1 MEDDNLFSGKIKELL
16 LTLPGSPGVYQYF
29 NAEGKIIYVGKAKNL
44 RKRVSSYFSKKHE
57 NRKTA
62 ILVRN
67 IADIRHIIVDSE
79 EDALLL
85 ENNLIKKY
93 QPRYNVLLKDD
104 KSFPW
109 ICVKNEPFP
118 RVFFTRNVIRDGS
131 LYFGPYTSIPMVR
144 TILDVIKRLYPIRNC
159 TLNLSEV
166 NIARNKYKVCLEYQ
180 IGNCKGPCENLQTA
194 EDYLENISQI
204 KEILKGNLTTVIAH
218 LKGRMD
224 QFAQEYKFE
233 EAGIFKNKIT
243 ILENYKSKST
253 IVSSSITNVDVFS
266 FDEDESY
273 AYVNFLRVVDGA
285 IIQAHTL
292 EIKKRLDE
300 PKEELLALG
309 IIEIRQKFFLNSKE
323 IILPFSIGIEF
334 KDVKMIVPQIGDK
347 RKLLD
352 LSERNVK
359 FYKLDKNKQLSLRT
373 PQSRTSR
380 IMEQMQKDLRLKE
393 LPNRIECFDN
403 SNIQGA
409 QPVAACVVF
418 IEGKP
423 AKREYRHFNVK
434 TVVGPD
440 DFASMEEIIYRRYDR
455 VINEQ
460 GELPQLIVIDGGKG
474 QLTSAINT
482 LEKLNIRGKVAVI
495 GIAKKLEEIIY
506 PDDPIPLYLDKNS
519 ETLRV
524 LQHIR
529 NEAHRFGITFH
540 RNKRSREFIISEL
553 EQIPGIG
560 EKTIQILLRKY
571 KSIKRLK
578 TVPLNEIV
586 EQIGV
591 ARGEKV
597 VKYFLESMESGSL
610 GVDKNIV

>member
-1 MEDDNLFSGKIKELL
+1 MENESLFSGRLKELVSI
-16 LTLPGSPGVYQYF
+16 LPDSPGVYQYF

-44 RKRVSSYFSKKHE
+44 RRRVASYFSKAHD
-57 NRKTA
+57 NRKTV

-109 ICVKNEPFP
+109 ICIKNEPFP

-131 LYFGPYTSIPMVR
+131 QYFGPYTSVPMVR
-144 TILDVIKRLYPIRNC
+144 TILDVVKRLYPIRNC
-159 TLNLSEV
+159 SLNLSQA
-166 NIARNKYKVCLEYQ
+166 NISRKVYKVCLEYQ
-180 IGNCKGPCENLQTA
+180 IGNCKGPCENWQSA
-194 EDYLENISQI
+194 NDYMDSIAQI
-204 KEILKGNLTTVIAH
+204 KEILKGNLSSVVIH
-218 LKGRMD
+218 LKERMS
-224 QFAQEYKFE
+224 QSAQEYKFE
-233 EAGIFKNKIT
+233 EAENFKSKIAFF
-243 ILENYKSKST
+243 EHYKSKST

-266 FDEDESY
+266 FDQDDTY

-309 IIEIRQKFFLNSKE
+309 IIDIRQKFFLNSKE
-323 IILPFSIGIEF
+323 ILLPFPLDIEL
-334 KDVKMIVPQIGDK
+334 KEVRMTIPQIGDK
-347 RKLLD
+347 RKLLE

-359 FYKLDKNKQLSLRT
+359 FYKLDKHKQLSLRT
-373 PQSRTSR
+373 PQTRSDRL
-380 IMEQMQKDLRLKE
+380 MEQIKSDLRLKE
-393 LPNRIECFDN
+393 SPHRIECFDN

-418 IEGKP
+418 IDGKP

-434 TVVGPD
+434 TVEGPN
-440 DFASMEEIIYRRYDR
+440 DFASMEEIIYRRYAR
-455 VINEQ
+455 VIKEAGQ
-460 GELPQLIVIDGGKG
+460 LPQLIVIDGGKG
-474 QLTSAINT
+474 QLSSAITT
-482 LEKLNIRGKVAVI
+482 LEKLNIRGQVAVI

-524 LQHIR
+524 LQHLR

-540 RNKRSREFIISEL
+540 RNQRSKEFIISEI
-553 EQIPGIG
+553 ESIPGIG
-560 EKTIQILLRKY
+560 EKTVEVILRKY
-571 KSIKRLK
+571 KSISRLK
-578 TVPLNEIV
+578 L
-586 EQIGV
+586 
-591 ARGEKV
+591 
-597 VKYFLESMESGSL
+597 
-610 GVDKNIV
+610 VDKNDLIVEIGKSKADKIEKYFNSLPK

>member
-1 MEDDNLFSGKIKELL
+1 MDNEGLYSSKLKGIVSSLPD
-16 LTLPGSPGVYQYF
+16 LPGIYQYF

-44 RKRVSSYFSKKHE
+44 KKRVGSYFSKVHD

-62 ILVRN
+62 ILVRK
-67 IADIRHIIVDSE
+67 IADIKHMVVDTE

-109 ICVKNEPFP
+109 ICIKNEPYP
-118 RVFFTRNVIRDGS
+118 RVYFTRNVIRDGS

-159 TLNLSEV
+159 NLNLSKSSIEK
-166 NIARNKYKVCLEYQ
+166 NKYKVCLEFQ
-180 IGNCKGPCENLQTA
+180 IGNCKGPCENLQP
-194 EDYLENISQI
+194 ESDYQDSISQI
-204 KEILKGNLTTVIAH
+204 KEILKGNLSTVVAH

-224 QFAQEYKFE
+224 QFAQEYKYE
-233 EAGIFKNKIT
+233 EAENSKNKIS

-266 FDEDESY
+266 FDDDDSY
-273 AYVNFLRVVDGA
+273 GYVNFLRVVDGA

-292 EIKKRLDE
+292 EIKKRLE
-300 PKEELLALG
+300 ESKEELLALG

-323 IILPFSIGIEF
+323 IILPFMIDIQL

-347 RKLLD
+347 RKLLE

-359 FYKLDKNKQLSLRT
+359 FYKLDKNKQLSLKT
-373 PQSRTSR
+373 PQSRTDR
-380 IMEQMQKDLRLKE
+380 LLLQIKKDLRLQE
-393 LPNRIECFDN
+393 LPFRIECFDN

-418 IEGKP
+418 IGGKP

-440 DFASMEEIIYRRYDR
+440 DFASMEEIIFRRYAR
-455 VINEQ
+455 VIKEN
-460 GELPQLIVIDGGKG
+460 GPLPQLIVVDGGKG
-474 QLTSAINT
+474 QLSSAIST
-482 LEKLNIRGKVAVI
+482 LEKLDIRGKIAVI

-524 LQHIR
+524 LQNIR

-540 RNKRSREFIISEL
+540 RNKRSKEFIINKLS
-553 EQIPGIG
+553 QIPGIG
-560 EKTIQILLRKY
+560 DKTIENLMRKF

-578 TVPLNEIV
+578 AVSQSEIIEEIGISRAEKIENYFKNSNEI
-586 EQIGV
+586 E
-591 ARGEKV
+591 A
-597 VKYFLESMESGSL
+597 
-610 GVDKNIV
+610 

>member
-1 MEDDNLFSGKIKELL
+1 MDDGCLFLSKLKEIVYLL
-16 LTLPGSPGVYQYF
+16 PELPGVYQYF
-29 NAEGKIIYVGKAKNL
+29 NSDGKIIYVGKAKNL
-44 RKRVSSYFSKKHE
+44 RKRVTSYFTKVHD

-67 IADIRHIIVDSE
+67 IADIKHIVVDSE

-109 ICVKNEPFP
+109 ICIKNEPFP

-131 LYFGPYTSIPMVR
+131 MYYGPYTSVPMVR
-144 TILDVIKRLYPIRNC
+144 TILDVVRRLFPIRTC
-159 TLNLSEV
+159 SLNLSKGS
-166 NIARNKYKVCLEYQ
+166 IAKDKYKVCLEYQ
-180 IGNCKGPCENLQTA
+180 IGNCKGPCENLQS
-194 EDYLENISQI
+194 EDDYLESISQI
-204 KEILKGNLTTVIAH
+204 KEILKGNLTTVVAH
-218 LKGRMD
+218 LKGIMNQLAND
-224 QFAQEYKFE
+224 YKFE
-233 EAGIFKNKIT
+233 EAENFKNKIL

-266 FDEDESY
+266 FDEDDTY

-285 IIQAHTL
+285 IVQAHTL

-300 PKEELLALG
+300 SKEDLLALG
-309 IIEIRQKFFLNSKE
+309 IIEIRLKFFLNSKE
-323 IILPFSIGIEF
+323 IILPFPLDIQL
-334 KDVKMIVPQIGDK
+334 KDVKMIVPLIGDK
-347 RKLLD
+347 RKLLE

-359 FYKLDKNKQLSLRT
+359 FYKLDKNKQLSLKT
-373 PQSRTSR
+373 PKSRTDR
-380 IMEQMQKDLRLKE
+380 LLEQIQKDMRLTE
-393 LPNRIECFDN
+393 LPHRIECFDN

-418 IEGKP
+418 IDGKP

-434 TVVGPD
+434 TVEGAN
-440 DFASMEEIIYRRYDR
+440 DFASMEEILLRRYDR
-455 VINEQ
+455 VIKEN
-460 GELPQLIVIDGGKG
+460 GHLPQLIVVDGGKG
-474 QLTSAINT
+474 QLSAAIKS
-482 LEKLNIRGKVAVI
+482 LELLNIRGKVAVV
-495 GIAKKLEEIIY
+495 GIAKKLEEIMY
-506 PDDPIPLYLDKNS
+506 PDDPVPLYLDKNS

-540 RNKRSREFIISEL
+540 RNKRSKEFIINEL

-560 EKTIQILLRKY
+560 EKTIEILMRKF
-571 KSIKRLK
+571 KSVKRLRVAAEEDIVAEVGQIK
-578 TVPLNEIV
+578 TEKILN
-586 EQIGV
+586 
-591 ARGEKV
+591 
-597 VKYFLESMESGSL
+597 YFSSQAN
-610 GVDKNIV
+610 D

>member
-1 MEDDNLFSGKIKELL
+1 MKSEGIFSSKLKEIVLGL
-16 LTLPGSPGVYQYF
+16 PDLPGIYQYF
-29 NAEGKIIYVGKAKNL
+29 NSEGKIIYVGKAKNL
-44 RKRVSSYFSKKHE
+44 KKRVGSYFSKVHD

-62 ILVRN
+62 ILVRK
-67 IADIRHIIVDSE
+67 IADIKHMVVDSE

-109 ICVKNEPFP
+109 ICIKNESFP

-131 LYFGPYTSIPMVR
+131 MYFGPYTSIPMVR

-159 TLNLSEV
+159 SLNLSKE
-166 NIARNKYKVCLEYQ
+166 NIEKLKYKVCLEFQ
-180 IGNCKGPCENLQTA
+180 IGNCKGPCENLQQ
-194 EDYLENISQI
+194 EDEYLDGISQI
-204 KEILKGNLTTVIAH
+204 KEILKGNLSTVVAH
-218 LKGRMD
+218 LKGRMN
-224 QFAQEYKFE
+224 QYAQEYKFE
-233 EAGIFKNKIT
+233 EAENFKNKIA

-266 FDEDESY
+266 FEEDDLY
-273 AYVNFLRVVDGA
+273 GYVNFLRVVDGA

-300 PKEELLALG
+300 SKEELLALG

-323 IILPFSIGIEF
+323 LILPFKIDIQLKE
-334 KDVKMIVPQIGDK
+334 VKMIIPQIGDK
-347 RKLLD
+347 RKLLE

-359 FYKLDKNKQLSLRT
+359 FYKLDKNKQLSLKT
-373 PQSRTSR
+373 PQSRTDR
-380 IMEQMQKDLRLKE
+380 LLDQIKKDLRLQE
-393 LPNRIECFDN
+393 LPYRIECFDN

-418 IEGKP
+418 IGGKP

-440 DFASMEEIIYRRYDR
+440 DFASMEEIIFRRYDR
-455 VINEQ
+455 VINEK
-460 GELPQLIVIDGGKG
+460 GPLPQLIVVDGGKG
-474 QLTSAINT
+474 QLSSAIST

-524 LQHIR
+524 LQNIR

-540 RNKRSREFIISEL
+540 RNKRSKEFIISEL
-553 EQIPGIG
+553 SQIPGIG
-560 EKTIQILLRKY
+560 DKTIEMLMRKF

-578 TVPLNEIV
+578 ETPQSEIIS
-586 EQIGV
+586 EIGI
-591 ARGEKV
+591 ARAEKIQN
-597 VKYFLESMESGSL
+597 YFKVYLE
-610 GVDKNIV
+610 

>member
-1 MEDDNLFSGKIKELL
+1 MESKGAFSVKLKELVFL
-16 LTLPGSPGVYQYF
+16 LPELPGVYQYF
-29 NAEGKIIYVGKAKNL
+29 NSDGKIIYVGKAKNL
-44 RKRVSSYFSKKHE
+44 RKRVNSYFSKIHD

-62 ILVRN
+62 ILVN
-67 IADIRHIIVDSE
+67 KIADIRHIVVDSE

-109 ICVKNEPFP
+109 ICIKNEPFP

-131 LYFGPYTSIPMVR
+131 SYYGPYTSILMVR
-144 TILDVIKRLYPIRNC
+144 TILEVIKRLYTIRNC
-159 TLNLSEV
+159 SLNLSKA
-166 NIARNKYKVCLEYQ
+166 NIIKSKYKVCLEFQ
-180 IGNCKGPCENLQTA
+180 IGNCKGPCENFQTE
-194 EDYLENISQI
+194 EDYFEDISQI
-204 KEILKGNLTTVIAH
+204 KEILKGNLSSVVNH
-218 LKGRMD
+218 LKGRMNQLAAD
-224 QFAQEYKFE
+224 YKFE
-233 EAGIFKNKIT
+233 EADNFKNKIAV
-243 ILENYKSKST
+243 LENYKSKST

-266 FDEDESY
+266 FDEDELY
-273 AYVNFLRVVDGA
+273 GYVNFLRVVDGA
-285 IIQAHTL
+285 IVQAHTL

-300 PKEELLALG
+300 SKEELLALG

-323 IILPFSIGIEF
+323 LILPFSIDIEL
-334 KDVKMIVPQIGDK
+334 KDVKMNVPLIGDK
-347 RKLLD
+347 RKLLE

-359 FYKLDKNKQLSLRT
+359 FYKLDKNKQLSLKT

-380 IMEQMQKDLRLKE
+380 LLEQIKNDLRLKE
-393 LPNRIECFDN
+393 LPHRIECFDN

-418 IEGKP
+418 IGGKS

-440 DFASMEEIIYRRYDR
+440 DFASMEEIIFRRYDR
-455 VINEQ
+455 VIRE
-460 GELPQLIVIDGGKG
+460 GGDLPQLIVIDGGKG
-474 QLTSAINT
+474 QLSSAIVT
-482 LEKLNIRGKVAVI
+482 LEKLNINGKVAVI

-524 LQHIR
+524 LQNIR

-540 RNKRSREFIISEL
+540 RNKRSKEFIISEL
-553 EQIPGIG
+553 NQIPGIG
-560 EKTIQILLRKY
+560 EKTIEILLRKF
-571 KSIKRLK
+571 KSITRLK
-578 TVPLNEIV
+578 AASQNEIAEV
-586 EQIGV
+586 IGV
-591 ARGEKV
+591 SKAEKV
-597 VKYFLESMESGSL
+597 ENYF
-610 GVDKNIV
+610 KNNKD

>member
-1 MEDDNLFSGKIKELL
+1 MESEGTFSGKLKEIVFLL
-16 LTLPGSPGVYQYF
+16 PELPGVYQYF
-29 NAEGKIIYVGKAKNL
+29 NSEGKIIYVGKAKNL
-44 RKRVSSYFSKKHE
+44 HKRVNSYFSKVHD

-62 ILVRN
+62 ILVRK
-67 IADIRHIIVDSE
+67 IADIKHIVVDSE

-131 LYFGPYTSIPMVR
+131 SYFGPYTSIPMVR
-144 TILDVIKRLYPIRNC
+144 TILEVIKRLYPIRNC
-159 TLNLSEV
+159 SLNLSKT
-166 NIARNKYKVCLEYQ
+166 NIANSKYKVCLEFQ
-180 IGNCKGPCENLQTA
+180 IGNCKGPCENFQTE
-194 EDYLENISQI
+194 EDYLDDISQI
-204 KEILKGNLTTVIAH
+204 KEILKGNLSSVVNH
-218 LKGRMD
+218 LKGRMN
-224 QFAQEYKFE
+224 QFATEYKFE
-233 EAGIFKNKIT
+233 EAENVKNKISV
-243 ILENYKSKST
+243 LENYKSKST

-266 FDEDESY
+266 FDEDELY
-273 AYVNFLRVVDGA
+273 GYVNFLRVVDGA

-300 PKEELLALG
+300 SKEELLALG

-323 IILPFSIGIEF
+323 IILPFSIDIQL
-334 KDVKMIVPQIGDK
+334 KDVKMNVPLIGDK
-347 RKLLD
+347 RKLLE

-359 FYKLDKNKQLSLRT
+359 FYKLDKNKQLSLKT
-373 PQSRTSR
+373 PQSRTTR
-380 IMEQMQKDLRLKE
+380 LLEQIQNDLRLIE
-393 LPNRIECFDN
+393 LPHRIECFDN

-418 IEGKP
+418 IGGKP
-423 AKREYRHFNVK
+423 AKREYRLFNVK

-440 DFASMEEIIYRRYDR
+440 DFASMEEIIFRRYDR
-455 VINEQ
+455 VIRE
-460 GELPQLIVIDGGKG
+460 GGDLPQLIVIDGGKG
-474 QLTSAINT
+474 QLSSAIST
-482 LEKLNIRGKVAVI
+482 LEKLNIKGQVAVI

-524 LQHIR
+524 LQNIR

-540 RNKRSREFIISEL
+540 RNRRSKEFIICEL
-553 EQIPGIG
+553 NQIPGIG
-560 EKTIQILLRKY
+560 EKTIELLLHKF
-571 KSIKRLK
+571 KSILRLK
-578 TVPLNEIV
+578 AASKNEIV
-586 EQIGV
+586 DVIGISK
-591 ARGEKV
+591 AEKV
-597 VKYFLESMESGSL
+597 ESYF
-610 GVDKNIV
+610 KNNKE

>member
-1 MEDDNLFSGKIKELL
+1 MDDGSLFLSKLKEIVYLL
-16 LTLPGSPGVYQYF
+16 PELPGVYQYF
-29 NAEGKIIYVGKAKNL
+29 NSDGKIIYVGKAKNL
-44 RKRVSSYFSKKHE
+44 RKRVTSYFTKVHD

-67 IADIRHIIVDSE
+67 IADIKHIVVDSE

-109 ICVKNEPFP
+109 ICIKNEPFP

-131 LYFGPYTSIPMVR
+131 MYYGPYTSVPMVR
-144 TILDVIKRLYPIRNC
+144 TILDVVRRLFPIRTC
-159 TLNLSEV
+159 SLNLSKGS
-166 NIARNKYKVCLEYQ
+166 IAKDKYKVCLEYQ
-180 IGNCKGPCENLQTA
+180 IGNCKGPCENLQS
-194 EDYLENISQI
+194 EDDYLESISQI
-204 KEILKGNLTTVIAH
+204 KEILKGNLTTVVAH
-218 LKGRMD
+218 LKGIMNQLAND
-224 QFAQEYKFE
+224 YKFE
-233 EAGIFKNKIT
+233 EAENFKNKIL

-266 FDEDESY
+266 FDEDDTY

-285 IIQAHTL
+285 IVQAHTL

-300 PKEELLALG
+300 SKEDLLALG
-309 IIEIRQKFFLNSKE
+309 IIEIRLKFFLNSKE
-323 IILPFSIGIEF
+323 IILPFPLDIQL
-334 KDVKMIVPQIGDK
+334 KDVKMIVPLIGDK
-347 RKLLD
+347 RKLLE

-359 FYKLDKNKQLSLRT
+359 FYKLDKNKQLSLKT
-373 PQSRTSR
+373 PKSRTDR
-380 IMEQMQKDLRLKE
+380 LLEQIQKDMRLTE
-393 LPNRIECFDN
+393 LPHRIECFDN

-418 IEGKP
+418 IDGKP

-434 TVVGPD
+434 TVEGAN
-440 DFASMEEIIYRRYDR
+440 DFASMEEILLRRYDR
-455 VINEQ
+455 VIKEN
-460 GELPQLIVIDGGKG
+460 GHLPQLIVVDGGKG
-474 QLTSAINT
+474 QLSAAIKS
-482 LEKLNIRGKVAVI
+482 LELLNIRGKVAVV
-495 GIAKKLEEIIY
+495 GIAKKLEEIMY
-506 PDDPIPLYLDKNS
+506 PDDPVPLYLDKNS

-540 RNKRSREFIISEL
+540 RNKRSKEFIINEL

-560 EKTIQILLRKY
+560 EKTIEILMRKF
-571 KSIKRLK
+571 KSVKRLRVAAEEDIVAEVGQIK
-578 TVPLNEIV
+578 TEKILN
-586 EQIGV
+586 
-591 ARGEKV
+591 
-597 VKYFLESMESGSL
+597 YFSSQAN
-610 GVDKNIV
+610 D

>member
-1 MEDDNLFSGKIKELL
+1 MESDNLFSAKIRESVRS
-16 LTLPGSPGVYQYF
+16 LPESPGVYQYF

-44 RKRVSSYFSKKHE
+44 RKRVASYFSLRHDS
-57 NRKTA
+57 RKTHV
-62 ILVRN
+62 LVKN
-67 IADIRHIIVDSE
+67 IAEIRHIIVESE

-109 ICVKNEPFP
+109 ICIKNEPFP

-131 LYFGPYTSIPMVR
+131 VYYGPYTSVGMVR
-144 TILDVIKRLYPIRNC
+144 TILDVIRRLYPIRTC
-159 TLNLSEV
+159 GLNLSPT

-180 IGNCKGPCENLQTA
+180 IGNCKGPCENLQS
-194 EDYLENISQI
+194 EKDYLDNIAQV
-204 KEILKGNLTTVIAH
+204 KEILKGNLSSVIAH
-218 LKGRMD
+218 LKSRME
-224 QFAQEYKFE
+224 QAASEYKFE
-233 EAGIFKNKIT
+233 EAAIFKNKIS

-266 FDEDESY
+266 FDEDEAY
-273 AYVNFLRVVDGA
+273 AYINFLRVVDGA

-300 PKEELLALG
+300 PREELLALG
-309 IIEIRQKFFLNSKE
+309 IVDIRQKFFLNSKE
-323 IILPFSIGIEF
+323 IILPFWIDMQL
-334 KDVKMIVPQIGDK
+334 KDVKMIIPQIGDK
-347 RKLLD
+347 RKLLE

-359 FYKLDKNKQLSLRT
+359 FYKLDKNKQLSLKSPETRT
-373 PQSRTSR
+373 ERLLEQIRT
-380 IMEQMQKDLRLKE
+380 DLRLTE
-393 LPNRIECFDN
+393 LPHRIECFDN

-418 IEGKP
+418 IDGKP

-440 DFASMEEIIYRRYDR
+440 DFASMQEIIYRRYFR
-455 VINEQ
+455 VINES
-460 GELPQLIVIDGGKG
+460 GDLPQLIVIDGGKG
-474 QLTSAINT
+474 QLSSAVQT
-482 LEKLNIRGKVAVI
+482 LEKLNIRGKVAVV

-506 PDDPIPLYLDKNS
+506 PDDPVPLYLDKNS

-540 RNKRSREFIISEL
+540 RNKRSNEFILSEL

-560 EKTIQILLRKY
+560 EKTIQLLMRKF
-571 KSIKRLK
+571 KSVTRLK
-578 TVPLNEIV
+578 ALPFEEISLEV
-586 EQIGV
+586 GM
-591 ARGEKV
+591 ARAQKIYN
-597 VKYFLESMESGSL
+597 YFNKPMDPGPSPANTEA
-610 GVDKNIV
+610 

>member
-1 MEDDNLFSGKIKELL
+1 MESEGLFSSKLKEIVSVLPD
-16 LTLPGSPGVYQYF
+16 LPGIYQYF
-29 NAEGKIIYVGKAKNL
+29 NSEGKIIYVGKAKNL
-44 RKRVSSYFSKKHE
+44 KKRVNSYFSKVHE

-62 ILVRN
+62 ILVRK
-67 IADIRHIIVDSE
+67 IADIKHMVVDSE

-159 TLNLSEV
+159 SLNLSNVSIEKS
-166 NIARNKYKVCLEYQ
+166 KYKVCLEFQ
-180 IGNCKGPCENLQTA
+180 IGNCKGPCENLQS
-194 EDYLENISQI
+194 EEEYLDDISQI
-204 KEILKGNLTTVIAH
+204 KEILKGNLSTVVAH
-218 LKGRMD
+218 LKGRMN
-224 QFAQEYKFE
+224 QLAQEYKFE
-233 EAGIFKNKIT
+233 EAENFKNKIS

-266 FDEDESY
+266 FDEDELY
-273 AYVNFLRVVDGA
+273 GYVNFLRVVDGA

-300 PKEELLALG
+300 SKEELLALG

-323 IILPFSIGIEF
+323 ILLPFTIDIQLKE
-334 KDVKMIVPQIGDK
+334 VRMIVPQIGDK
-347 RKLLD
+347 RKLLE

-359 FYKLDKNKQLSLRT
+359 FYKLDKNKQLSLKT
-373 PQSRTSR
+373 PQSRTDR
-380 IMEQMQKDLRLKE
+380 LLEQIKKDLRLQE
-393 LPNRIECFDN
+393 LPIRIECFDN

-418 IEGKP
+418 IGGKP
-423 AKREYRHFNVK
+423 AKREYRHFNIK

-440 DFASMEEIIYRRYDR
+440 DFASMEEIIFRRYDR
-455 VINEQ
+455 VIKEE
-460 GELPQLIVIDGGKG
+460 GPLPQLIVVDGGKG
-474 QLTSAINT
+474 QLSSAIST

-524 LQHIR
+524 LQNIR

-540 RNKRSREFIISEL
+540 RNKRSKEFIISEL
-553 EQIPGIG
+553 TQIPGIG
-560 EKTIQILLRKY
+560 DKTIEILMRKF

-578 TVPLNEIV
+578 VAPQNEII
-586 EQIGV
+586 EEIGI
-591 ARGEKV
+591 ARAEKIEN
-597 VKYFLESMESGSL
+597 YFKATQE
-610 GVDKNIV
+610 

>member
-1 MEDDNLFSGKIKELL
+1 MDDGSLFLSKLKEIVYLL
-16 LTLPGSPGVYQYF
+16 PELPGVYQYF
-29 NAEGKIIYVGKAKNL
+29 NSDSKIIYVGKAKNL
-44 RKRVSSYFSKKHE
+44 RKRVTSYFTKVHD

-67 IADIRHIIVDSE
+67 IADIKHIVVDSE

-109 ICVKNEPFP
+109 ICIKNEPFP

-131 LYFGPYTSIPMVR
+131 MYYGPYTSVPMVR
-144 TILDVIKRLYPIRNC
+144 TILDVVRRLFPIRTC
-159 TLNLSEV
+159 SLNLSKGS
-166 NIARNKYKVCLEYQ
+166 IAKDKYKVCLEYQ
-180 IGNCKGPCENLQTA
+180 IGNCKGPCENLQP
-194 EDYLENISQI
+194 EDDYLESISQI

-218 LKGRMD
+218 LKGIMNQLASD
-224 QFAQEYKFE
+224 YKFE
-233 EAGIFKNKIT
+233 EAENFKNKIS

-266 FDEDESY
+266 FDEDDTY

-285 IIQAHTL
+285 IVQAHTL

-300 PKEELLALG
+300 SKEDLLALG
-309 IIEIRQKFFLNSKE
+309 IIEIRLKFFLNSKE
-323 IILPFSIGIEF
+323 IILPFPLDIQL
-334 KDVKMIVPQIGDK
+334 KDVKMIVPLIGDK
-347 RKLLD
+347 RKLLE

-359 FYKLDKNKQLSLRT
+359 FYKLDKNKQLSLKT
-373 PQSRTSR
+373 PKSRTDR
-380 IMEQMQKDLRLKE
+380 LLEQIQKDMRLTE
-393 LPNRIECFDN
+393 LPHRIECFDN

-418 IEGKP
+418 IDGKP
-423 AKREYRHFNVK
+423 AKREYRHFNIK
-434 TVVGPD
+434 TVEGAN
-440 DFASMEEIIYRRYDR
+440 DFASMEEILLRRYDR
-455 VINEQ
+455 VIKEN
-460 GELPQLIVIDGGKG
+460 GHLPQLIVVDGGKG
-474 QLTSAINT
+474 QLSAAIKS
-482 LEKLNIRGKVAVI
+482 LELLNIRGKVAVV
-495 GIAKKLEEIIY
+495 GIAKKLEEIMY
-506 PDDPIPLYLDKNS
+506 PDDPVPLYLDKNS

-540 RNKRSREFIISEL
+540 RNKRSKEFIINEL

-560 EKTIQILLRKY
+560 EKTIEILMRKF
-571 KSIKRLK
+571 KSVKRLRVAAEEDVVAEVGQIK
-578 TVPLNEIV
+578 TEKILN
-586 EQIGV
+586 
-591 ARGEKV
+591 
-597 VKYFLESMESGSL
+597 YFSSQAN
-610 GVDKNIV
+610 D